1 MGITQY
7 RSIRPALAILFFC
20 FAATGLGCNP
30 ALLPA
35 QDTPESYVSVWAQ
48 LNPEVLETAGSPGSL
63 QGEFRAAAKSRD
75 DQAARKSWQRFVDEF
90 DPKEGYFEDGMHARL
105 VEWAKME
112 LVRLQHRASGDVEAE
127 RTQIAIMRQ
136 KAERD

>member
-1 MGITQY
+1 MGITHCWPI
-7 RSIRPALAILFFC
+7 STLFFLL
-20 FAATGLGCNP
+20 AVTVLGCNP

-35 QDTPESYVSVWAQ
+35 QDELTPYVSVWAQ
-48 LNPEVLETAGSPGSL
+48 LNPEVLETAGSPGTL
-63 QGEFRAAAKSRD
+63 QGEFRAAAKARD

-90 DPKEGYFEDGMHARL
+90 DPKDGYFEDGMHARF

-112 LVRLQHRASGDVEAE
+112 LVRLQHRASSDVEAE
-127 RTQIAIMRQ
+127 RAQIAIMRQ

>member
-35 QDTPESYVSVWAQ
+35 QDTPGSYLSVWAQ
-48 LNPEVLETAGSPGSL
+48 LNPEVLEIASSPGTL
-63 QGEFRAAAKSRD
+63 LGEFRAAAKVRD
-75 DQAARKSWQRFVDEF
+75 DQTAASSWQRFVDEF
-90 DPKEGYFEDGMHARL
+90 DPQDGYFEDGMHARL

-112 LVRLQHRASGDVEAE
+112 LVRLHHRASGDVEAE
-127 RTQIAIMRQ
+127 RAQIAIMRD
-136 KAERD
+136 KAE

>member
-1 MGITQY
+1 MGVTNC
-7 RSIRPALAILFFC
+7 RSISALFF
-20 FAATGLGCNP
+20 GLAVTLLACNP

-35 QDTPESYVSVWAQ
+35 QDERTPYVSVWAQ
-48 LNPEVLETAGSPGSL
+48 LNPEVLGTSDSPGSL
-63 QGEFRAAAKSRD
+63 QGEFRAAAKARN

-90 DPKEGYFEDGMHARL
+90 DPKDGYFEDGMHARL

-112 LVRLQHRASGDVEAE
+112 LVRLQHRSSGDAEAE
-127 RTQIAIMRQ
+127 RAQIAIMRQ